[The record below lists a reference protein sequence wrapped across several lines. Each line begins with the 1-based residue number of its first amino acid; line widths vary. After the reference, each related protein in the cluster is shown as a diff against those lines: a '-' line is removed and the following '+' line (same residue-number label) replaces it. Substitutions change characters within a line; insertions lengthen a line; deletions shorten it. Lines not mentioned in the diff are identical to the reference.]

1 MEKDILYKEYII
13 EGNSLDILSK
23 KYHIGKLKLKKI
35 LIDFGIDIRK
45 KGGVKVIKDNKITD
59 WKIEKYKTIEGYHY
73 IATDKNT
80 GFTTNDYLNK
90 AGVLTNY
97 IHKTYN
103 IDIPTLYDRRKY
115 YMETGDYWWER
126 WFDIKKIK
134 NNETKKCKY
143 CNWETVDISNKS
155 GAYEQHLLKVHN
167 ITKENYLKDFPEE
180 KEYFITKNP
189 SKNRQIDDNKDN
201 YVVCAICGKKLAR
214 IDNHHLKKHNIT
226 KLEYIQKYGNNDL
239 ISKQLKELCVSQSL
253 IMNLSLENK
262 ENKYT
267 SQPEKVIKEYIENL
281 GIKCNKNRSILNGKE
296 LDIFIEDKCIAIE
309 FNGLQWHTERF
320 GKKHKNYHLDK
331 LTECNSKGIKLIQ
344 IFEDEWVYKREIVL
358 SKIKH
363 ILGYD
368 STIGKIY
375 GRKCN
380 IREINKEEAELFL
393 ENNHIQGF
401 AKSTVYLG
409 CFYCGKLVG
418 VMSFLREK
426 DNKWNLTRF
435 ATDINYICCGVGGKL
450 FNWFIKEFSVK
461 EIKTFADR
469 RWTVD
474 KDSNLYTKLGFKL
487 DKILSPN
494 YTYYNNKIERYKRIH
509 KFNLRKK
516 NLIKLGNFSNNI
528 NLTESEM
535 SEMLGFD
542 RIYDCGLLR
551 YVWKNKK

>member
-1 MEKDILYKEYII
+1 MTQLEFILKAQQVHGDKYNYDEVQYERSNKLVKIICKEHGEFWQIPSAHLRGRGCPLCANLKRGRKRNNNDIFIEKCKKIHGNKYDYSETLYKDSKTKIKIICSQHGVFEQLPYAHLQGQGCPKCQGIGLNQEEYIEKFRNI
-13 EGNSLDILSK
+13 HGN
-23 KYHIGKLKLKKI
+23 KYDYSESVITK
-35 LIDFGIDIRK
+35 
-45 KGGVKVIKDNKITD
+45 VKD
-59 WKIEKYKTIEGYHY
+59 
-73 IATDKNT
+73 
-80 GFTTNDYLNK
+80 
-90 AGVLTNY
+90 
-97 IHKTYN
+97 
-103 IDIPTLYDRRKY
+103 
-115 YMETGDYWWER
+115 
-126 WFDIKKIK
+126 KIK
-134 NNETKKCKY
+134 IICKEHGEFYQTPMKHLQGQGCPKC
-143 CNWETVDISNKS
+143 
-155 GAYEQHLLKVHN
+155 
-167 ITKENYLKDFPEE
+167 
-180 KEYFITKNP
+180 
-189 SKNRQIDDNKDN
+189 SKIK
-201 YVVCAICGKKLAR
+201 AGKKLSLNYEDFVIR
-214 IDNHHLKKHNIT
+214 SNNIHNF
-226 KLEYIQKYGNNDL
+226 KYNYIKEIYEFICDLLGKNN
-239 ISKQLKELCVSQSL
+239 
-253 IMNLSLENK
+253 
-262 ENKYT
+262 
-267 SQPEKVIKEYIENL
+267 VIK
-281 GIKCNKNRSILNGKE
+281 GDRTVLNGKE
-296 LDIFIEDKCIAIE
+296 IDIYIPSLKIGIEYNGIYWHSDKFI
-309 FNGLQWHTERF
+309 NN
-320 GKKHKNYHLDK
+320 KNYHLDK

-426 DNKWNLTRF
+426 EDKWNLTRF

-528 NLTESEM
+528 DLTESEM

-551 YVWKNKK
+551 YVWKK